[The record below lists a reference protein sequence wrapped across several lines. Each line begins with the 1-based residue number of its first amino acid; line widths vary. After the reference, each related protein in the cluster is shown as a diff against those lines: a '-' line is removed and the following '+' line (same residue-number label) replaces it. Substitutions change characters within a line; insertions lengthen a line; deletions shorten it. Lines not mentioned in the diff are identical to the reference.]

1 MNAHTLSLPDEA
13 ATLKL
18 GSSLALA
25 LQAPM
30 VIYLEGDLGA
40 GKTTLTR
47 GLLRGLGHEGSVKS
61 PTYAI
66 VESYEMAAVAI
77 HHFDLYRF
85 SDPEEWLD
93 AGLVD
98 LFDERSVCL
107 IEWPAQGEGFLP
119 EADWVVSLSVQNQGR
134 TCTIIAKSL
143 LGKECLNTWLNCHAV
158 IF

>member
-1 MNAHTLSLPDEA
+1 MHTQTMNLPDEA
-13 ATLKL
+13 ATMAL
-18 GSSLALA
+18 GASLAKVI
-25 LQAPM
+25 QAPM

-47 GLLRGLGHEGSVKS
+47 GLLRGLGHEGPVKS

-66 VESYEMAAVAI
+66 VESYEMAKVTI

-98 LFDERSVCL
+98 LFDAQSVCL

-134 TCTIIAKSL
+134 TCTIIAKSS
-143 LGKECLNTWLNCHAV
+143 LGKECLNTWLN
-158 IF
+158 

>member
-1 MNAHTLSLPDEA
+1 MNTQ
-13 ATLKL
+13 TM
-18 GSSLALA
+18 SLADESATMALGAALA
-25 LQAPM
+25 NVLQAPM

-47 GLLRGLGHEGSVKS
+47 GLLRGLGHEGPVKS

-66 VESYEMAAVAI
+66 VESYELAKFHI

-98 LFDERSVCL
+98 LFDAHSICL
-107 IEWPAQGEGFLP
+107 IEWPAQGAGFLP
-119 EADWVVSLSVQNQGR
+119 EADLVVSLSVQNQGR
-134 TCTIIAKSL
+134 TCTIVAKSL
-143 LGKECLNTWLNCHAV
+143 LGKECLNTWLN
-158 IF
+158 

>member
-1 MNAHTLSLPDEA
+1 MTTQTMSLKDEA
-13 ATLKL
+13 ATMAL
-18 GSSLALA
+18 GASLANVVK
-25 LQAPM
+25 APM

-47 GLLRGLGHEGSVKS
+47 GLLRGLGHTGPVKS

-66 VESYEMAAVAI
+66 VESYDMAQVKI

-98 LFDERSVCL
+98 LFDEQSVCL

-134 TCTIIAKSL
+134 TCTIIAKSS
-143 LGKECLNTWLNCHAV
+143 LGKECLNTWLN
-158 IF
+158 